1 MLTSLSQ
8 ASPLQHYFPT
18 CRTFRYF
25 RGDSFDSHCFGNS
38 AQDYALKARIGGETR
53 LSCVILILIII
64 IIIIIVMYL
73 YTAHIPIRF
82 MAVYSS
88 FLIGRG

>member
-38 AQDYALKARIGGETR
+38 AQDYAQKARIGGETR
-53 LSCVILILIII
+53 LSCVIFI

-73 YTAHIPIRF
+73 CTAHIPIRF